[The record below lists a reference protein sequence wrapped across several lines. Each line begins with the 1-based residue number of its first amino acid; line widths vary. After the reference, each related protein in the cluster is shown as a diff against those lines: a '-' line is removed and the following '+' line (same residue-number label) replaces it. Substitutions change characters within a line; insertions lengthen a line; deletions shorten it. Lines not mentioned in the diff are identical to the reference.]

1 MEKKKSDIG
10 HNSNLL
16 IEDAFKETIKDA
28 EKFIKSPES
37 QEEKKSERKTK

>member
-28 EKFIKSPES
+28 YKAYLIANKSNTP
-37 QEEKKSERKTK
+37 